1 MPNTPEVLS
10 NKIDNLTKKVEDGF
24 VGVHSRQD
32 RTNGNISNN
41 KKSIVKL
48 EKEDIKIKNSVK
60 NTKILWFII
69 TTLVTTVAFFVGQH
83 F

>member
-1 MPNTPEVLS
+1 MPNSPEVLE
-10 NKIDNLTKKVEDGF
+10 NKIDNLIQKVDTGF
-24 VGVHSRQD
+24 KGIETRQNI
-32 RTNGNISNN
+32 TNGNISNN